1 MFSTK
6 ETSRNKK
13 VLATADEAICQ
24 VFVSG
29 NEMTGVSCWTESCS
43 YQLSLQLKRFLVGTS
58 DVAWHFVDVI
68 ESEAR
73 GVDG

>member
-43 YQLSLQLKRFLVGTS
+43 YQLKSPAYDIPGRKREMS
-58 DVAWHFVDVI
+58 
-68 ESEAR
+68 R
-73 GVDG
+73 GIFGGVVV